1 MGNNSSA
8 SVHPNDQRKY
18 AVAKAER
25 DREREKVW
33 EEKKERPRQPPTK
46 EQRESKRLA
55 KMAMG
60 TPEKEYDKGVAFNKN
75 PDFTDGWDDTKI
87 AKNPTSPLPQSSMK
101 QVNAAG
107 KYALICESP

>member
-25 DREREKVW
+25 DREREKVR